1 VISVKCGGVLQ
12 LIIWYYIIR
21 SSTVL
26 GVVINKN
33 IREILMARKK
43 NWKQKKHEEKVFGFR
58 NWAAKHNKHKGGS
71 HKSKKDYDRK
81 SLVRKL
87 KKFIKGL

>member
-1 VISVKCGGVLQ
+1 
-12 LIIWYYIIR
+12 
-21 SSTVL
+21 
-26 GVVINKN
+26 
-33 IREILMARKK
+33 MARKKKKIKISFEGVPLEK

-58 NWAAKHNKHKGGS
+58 NWVAKHDKNKGGS

-87 KKFIKGL
+87 KNYLKGL